1 MGMQG
6 AARQTARVG
15 SMYRRDG
22 CQEYDHLLQRS
33 LVASSEQTRGSAE
46 RSTKHADDGPVWS
59 FIDLKC
65 LDSLLSMLE
74 TGTVLLQAPS
84 KCHVL
89 GITSD

>member
-6 AARQTARVG
+6 AARQTAGVG
-15 SMYRRDG
+15 SIYRRDG
-22 CQEYDHLLQRS
+22 GQEYDHLLQRS

-65 LDSLLSMLE
+65 LDSLSMLE